1 MQEWQSKWKYI
12 QHKLMSFME
21 IIKENILRLVSKPF
35 SWLRKFLLKI
45 GVSFAVSYLLFW
57 IGTCSPVILYLELI

>member
-1 MQEWQSKWKYI
+1 
-12 QHKLMSFME
+12 ME

-57 IGTCSPVILYLELI
+57 IGTWIPEIRNVPFDHS